1 MTGRLYSLDQL
12 FNAYLLA
19 AYSQGLTA
27 ETIGFADNLLNNLT
41 LLQNK
46 ILSENKLTTELEQEI
61 YHYLE
66 MTIWKRKY

>member
-1 MTGRLYSLDQL
+1 MTGGLYSLDQL

-27 ETIGFADNLLNNLT
+27 ETVGFANNLLNNLT

-46 ILSENKLTTELEQEI
+46 ILSENELTTELEQDI

-66 MTIWKRKY
+66 VAI

>member
-1 MTGRLYSLDQL
+1 MTGRLYSLEQL

-27 ETIGFADNLLNNLT
+27 ETISFASNLLNNLT

-46 ILSENKLTTELEQEI
+46 ILSDKITTELEQEI
-61 YHYLE
+61 HYYLE
-66 MTIWKRKY
+66 ADA